1 VVDPQG
7 EGAAWRSRVAAL
19 LDGYDTVASLLL
31 NGFLV
36 GAIAA
41 ASVSFVV
48 GTFAIPAGLRLALVW
63 GDRAIAA
70 LFALEYA
77 LRWWCAPR
85 PWRYPFTP
93 LALLDAAAIVPM
105 VVGSDVLFLRLLRSL
120 RILRLLRFSSSIQ
133 LLRQLG
139 RQDLQIPIRV
149 SLALG
154 SFLFVAA
161 GSIYQVEHDLPQTH
175 IRNFLDAFYFTVVT
189 TTTVGFGDITPR
201 SDAGRLVTLSTI
213 AAGVILIPWQVG
225 DLVRQFVKTLQKIS
239 DPCLIC
245 GLEFHDAD
253 ARFCKRCGAPLPE
266 IAPMLSRSNESSNS
280 SNSP

>member
-1 VVDPQG
+1 MVVDPES
-7 EGAAWRSRVAAL
+7 EGARWRSRLAAL
-19 LDGYDTVASLLL
+19 LDGYDTAASVLL

-41 ASVSFVV
+41 ASASFVAS
-48 GTFAIPAGLRLALVW
+48 TFAIPADLRRALEW
-63 GDRAIAA
+63 GDRAIAV
-70 LFALEYA
+70 LFTVEYA

-85 PWRYPFTP
+85 PWRYPLTP

-105 VVGSDVLFLRLLRSL
+105 LLGSDVLFLRLLRSL
-120 RILRLLRFSSSIQ
+120 RILRLLRFSGSIE
-133 LLRQLG
+133 LLRRLG

-149 SLALG
+149 ALALG

-161 GSIYQVEHDLPQTH
+161 GSIYQVEHNLPQTH

-266 IAPMLSRSNESSNS
+266 IVPMLDRSKAPQD
-280 SNSP
+280 SP

>member
-1 VVDPQG
+1 MVG
-7 EGAAWRSRVAAL
+7 EAGMRPALRSRLAVL
-19 LDGYDTVASLLL
+19 LDGYDTAASVLL

-41 ASVSFVV
+41 AAVSFVV
-48 GTFAIPAGLRLALVW
+48 STFAIPAPLRLALVW
-63 GDRAIAA
+63 GDRAIAV
-70 LFALEYA
+70 LFTVEYA

-105 VVGSDVLFLRLLRSL
+105 LLGSDVLFLRLLRSL
-120 RILRLLRFSSSIQ
+120 RILRLLRFSGSIQ
-133 LLRQLG
+133 LLQQLG

-149 SLALG
+149 ALALG

-161 GSIYQVEHDLPQTH
+161 GSIYQVEHGLPHTH
-175 IRNFLDAFYFTVVT
+175 IHNFLDAFYFTVVT

-201 SDAGRLVTLSTI
+201 SDAGRLVTLGTI

-245 GLEFHDAD
+245 GLEFHDPD

-266 IAPMLSRSNESSNS
+266 IAPMQDRS
-280 SNSP
+280 P